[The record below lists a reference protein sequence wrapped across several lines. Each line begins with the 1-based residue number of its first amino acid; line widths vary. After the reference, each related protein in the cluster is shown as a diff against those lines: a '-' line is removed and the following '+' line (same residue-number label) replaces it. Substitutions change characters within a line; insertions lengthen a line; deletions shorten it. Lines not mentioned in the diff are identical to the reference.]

1 MADPGDLK
9 LDHEHITKALRAYGQ
24 PNKRRLG
31 LSLESASTI
40 AALRGDDYEV
50 QKIPFVFGDEAYC
63 VVNIKVKPGGGK
75 GKLPKKVLI
84 KTLNTL
90 AAKNPRPKT
99 WHDAAN
105 RYVSYLSDDE
115 LLRHKYDT
123 LARDIKDTID
133 ANTKVI
139 KKPTLLS
146 IKDWLKTGL
155 SVDVS
160 VEKFRKMRAKAK

>member
-1 MADPGDLK
+1 MTDSTDLK

-24 PNKRRLG
+24 PIKRRLS
-31 LSLESASTI
+31 LSLERASVI

-90 AAKNPRPKT
+90 AAKNPRPKP
-99 WHDAAN
+99 WHGAAN
-105 RYVSYLSDDE
+105 RYVSYLGEDD
-115 LLRHKYDT
+115 LMRHKYDT

-133 ANTKVI
+133 VNTKVVR
-139 KKPTLLS
+139 KPTLSS

-160 VEKFRKMRAKAK
+160 IEKFRKMRAKAK

>member
-24 PNKRRLG
+24 LNKRRLG

-50 QKIPFVFGDEAYC
+50 QKIPFAFCDEAYC
-63 VVNIKVKPGGGK
+63 VVNIKLKPNGGK
-75 GKLPKKVLI
+75 GRLPKKVLV
-84 KTLNTL
+84 KTLNAL
-90 AAKNPRPKT
+90 AARNPRPKT

-115 LLRHKYDT
+115 LVRHKYDT

-139 KKPTLLS
+139 KKPTLSS

-155 SVDVS
+155 SADVS